1 MITHN
6 TETFDTD
13 ASLVIQVLDSLF
25 LKELEDGTYSE
36 TRNGSGLFS
45 PLSVY
50 IMASGFMTVAAWPV
64 PGTLAGNADGF

>member
-64 PGTLAGNADGF
+64 PGTLAGKADGV